1 MNTLKKIITAISL
14 SLLSF
19 SFTFTAS
26 ATPIELWDWE
36 VDSYFSAFAPV
47 GVNGSEDNHWWDEEL
62 GFPVDGAPSKL
73 SWGDNNSSLTLGGD
87 KGHYAGEDL
96 ANDISALT
104 ASLIHSNF
112 VIFSGSTLTSATL
125 STKLQLA
132 PADFPLGGFIPP
144 LLFNIVF
151 TETSNGAT
159 CSYGV
164 DVEDFPEGLHC
175 EDDIFVIDTF
185 GTGIDFNPFTNTF
198 NQQFS
203 LMGYTYNIELDVDT
217 LAGLADD
224 VCARVG
230 DGDPDCIGITTH
242 EGQDNTFNVHMTITQ
257 IPEPSTI
264 LLMSLA
270 LFGIVAS
277 MRNKHI

>member
-1 MNTLKKIITAISL
+1 MNTLKKFITAVSISL
-14 SLLSF
+14 L

-26 ATPIELWDWE
+26 ATPIDMWDWE
-36 VDSYFSAFAPV
+36 VDSAFTLFSPDGV
-47 GVNGSEDNHWWDEEL
+47 GEVIGSDDNHWWLD
-62 GFPVDGAPSKL
+62 PSKL
-73 SWGDNNSSLTLGGD
+73 SWGDNNSSLTLGGVN
-87 KGHYAGEDL
+87 GHFEGEDL
-96 ANDISALT
+96 ANDVSALT

-112 VIFSGSTLTSATL
+112 IIFSGATLTSATL

-132 PADFPLGGFIPP
+132 PASFPLAGFIPP

-151 TETSNGAT
+151 KETSNGAT

-164 DVEDFPEGLHC
+164 DLEDFPEGLHC

-198 NQQFS
+198 NQKFG
-203 LMGYTYNIELDVDT
+203 LMGYTYNIELAIDS
-217 LAGLADD
+217 LAELADD

-230 DGDPDCIGITTH
+230 GGDPGCIGITTH
-242 EGQDNTFNVHMTITQ
+242 EQQMNSFDVNMTITLV
-257 IPEPSTI
+257 PEPSTI

>member
-1 MNTLKKIITAISL
+1 MNTLKKFITAVSISL
-14 SLLSF
+14 L

-26 ATPIELWDWE
+26 ATPIDMWDWE
-36 VDSYFSAFAPV
+36 VDSAFTLFSA
-47 GVNGSEDNHWWDEEL
+47 GVIGSDDNHFWD
-62 GFPVDGAPSKL
+62 DPSKI
-73 SWGDNNSSLTLGGD
+73 SWGDASSSLTLGGD
-87 KGHYAGEDL
+87 DGHFDGENL
-96 ANDISALT
+96 ANGASALT
-104 ASLIHSNF
+104 ATLTHHNF
-112 VIFSGSTLTSATL
+112 IIFSGDLLTSATL
-125 STKLQLA
+125 STKLQIA
-132 PADFPLGGFIPP
+132 PAGFPLAGFIPP

-151 TETSNGAT
+151 KETSNGAT

-164 DVEDFPEGLHC
+164 DLEDFPEGLHC

-198 NQQFS
+198 NQKFG
-203 LMGYTYNIELDVDT
+203 LMGYTYNIELAIDS
-217 LAGLADD
+217 LAELADD

-230 DGDPDCIGITTH
+230 GGDPGCIGITTH
-242 EGQDNTFNVHMTITQ
+242 EQQMNSFDVNMTITLV
-257 IPEPSTI
+257 PEPSTI